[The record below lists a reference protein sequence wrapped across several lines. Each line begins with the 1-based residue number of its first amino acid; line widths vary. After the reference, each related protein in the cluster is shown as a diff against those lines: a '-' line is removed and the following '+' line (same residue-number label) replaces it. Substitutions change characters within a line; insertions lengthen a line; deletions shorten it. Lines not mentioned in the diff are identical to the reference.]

1 MDAACHVHTSDTIY
15 QCFICQHANVLSD
28 SIVKFRAFSAAM
40 MSAICAI
47 SAPSKNTI

>member
-1 MDAACHVHTSDTIY
+1 MVNCRDVVRRVPTA
-15 QCFICQHANVLSD
+15 
-28 SIVKFRAFSAAM
+28 FRAFSAAM